1 MNTIRDYK
9 NRFNQLM
16 ESTMGNVKPLI
27 MEQSGTTQTTGGTV
41 TTGSTQTTGTTTGGT
56 ATVSKPKTDFGAKIN
71 KTHDKNYIYIH
82 IPASGKYYFMGQPNT
97 PANKK
102 YPKPVEATGA
112 GLESIKK
119 NVKFTSTNTPPS
131 ALSTSMSSASSSLNS
146 LKID

>member
-9 NRFNQLM
+9 NRFYKLM
-16 ESTMGNVKPLI
+16 ESTMGDVRPLI

-41 TTGSTQTTGTTTGGT
+41 NTGSTQTTGGAVTTGATSGGT
-56 ATVSKPKTDFGAKIN
+56 QTQKSMSPIFN
-71 KTHDKNYIYIH
+71 KTHDKNYIYGYM
-82 IPASGKYYFMGQPNT
+82 PLTGKYYFMGQPNT

-112 GLESIKK
+112 GLEAIKK
-119 NVKFTSTNTPPS
+119 NVKFTPTNPSPS
-131 ALSTSMSSASSSLNS
+131 ALSTSMSSSS

>member
-1 MNTIRDYK
+1 MKNINDYK
-9 NRFNQLM
+9 KRFYNLM
-16 ESTMGNVKPLI
+16 ESTMGDVRPLI

-41 TTGSTQTTGTTTGGT
+41 TTGSTQTTGGTVTTSGGT
-56 ATVSKPKTDFGAKIN
+56 QTQKSMRPIIN
-71 KTHDKNYIYIH
+71 KTHDKNYIYIYL
-82 IPASGKYYFMGQPNT
+82 PLTGKYYFMGQPNT

-119 NVKFTSTNTPPS
+119 NVKFTPTNTSPS
-131 ALSTSMSSASSSLNS
+131 ALSTSMSSSSLNS

>member
-9 NRFNQLM
+9 KRFYNLM
-16 ESTMGNVKPLI
+16 ESTIGDVKPLI

-41 TTGSTQTTGTTTGGT
+41 TTGATSGGTQTQK
-56 ATVSKPKTDFGAKIN
+56 SMRPIIN
-71 KTHDKNYIYIH
+71 KTHDKNYIYIYL
-82 IPASGKYYFMGQPNT
+82 PLTGKYYFMGQPNT

-119 NVKFTSTNTPPS
+119 NVKFTPTNTSPS
-131 ALSTSMSSASSSLNS
+131 ALSTSMSSSS

>member
-1 MNTIRDYK
+1 MNRSYSKIRHIEESNMLLE
-9 NRFNQLM
+9 NRRLLL
-16 ESTMGNVKPLI
+16 K
-27 MEQSGTTQTTGGTV
+27 EQSVSGSTQTTGTTTGGTV
-41 TTGSTQTTGTTTGGT
+41 TTGGTINTGTTTGGT

-119 NVKFTSTNTPPS
+119 NVKFT
-131 ALSTSMSSASSSLNS
+131 
-146 LKID
+146 